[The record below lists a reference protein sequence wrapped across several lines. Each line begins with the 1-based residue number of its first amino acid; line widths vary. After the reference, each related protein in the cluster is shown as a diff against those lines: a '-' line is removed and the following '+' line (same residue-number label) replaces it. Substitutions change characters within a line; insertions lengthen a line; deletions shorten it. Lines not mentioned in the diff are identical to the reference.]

1 MDNIK
6 YHNISDLRTLLK
18 SLFKRR
24 WKIELVILL
33 TLAIISTLIVAAAPK
48 HDLGL
53 AGAAIPVFIFAAV
66 MGLRR
71 NWRRADEKVAPIE
84 ISE

>member
-1 MDNIK
+1 MK
-6 YHNISDLRTLLK
+6 HLLPG
-18 SLFKRR
+18 
-24 WKIELVILL
+24 KIELAILF
-33 TLAIISTLIVAAAPK
+33 TLAIISTAIVAAAPK

-53 AGAAIPVFIFAAV
+53 AGAAIPLFIFAAV

-71 NWRRADEKVAPIE
+71 NWRLADAKAEAR